1 MLIIKNEF
9 INLLVIKI
17 IVHRL
22 KPPAKKISKQKD
34 KTSKNKKKKR
44 SKDDNDDYDQ
54 HNDDEDEED
63 EDDCNVLF
71 PCNRWFAK
79 GKT

>member
-1 MLIIKNEF
+1 MISFYKSVL
-9 INLLVIKI
+9 KI
-17 IVHRL
+17 IIHRL

-34 KTSKNKKKKR
+34 KNLKKKKKKKR
-44 SKDDNDDYDQ
+44 PKDDEEQQDD
-54 HNDDEDEED
+54 DDDDDDDDD

-79 GKT
+79 GR